1 MLEMMEGDY
10 PQRRHLLTD
19 DDRANLPDFYE
30 TEKHGLEA
38 QALLKFAL
46 PENNAIWYVVEF
58 DGEDLLHGLIVDDEI
73 ELCYFSLQELENQKS
88 IFGDIVERDDDYI
101 PQSLIELIEFHKSE
115 GKKVGYLE
123 GYKQKGI
130 FENLKSYSERIAKWD
145 NNIVG
150 IVGIGDL
157 SDETFESVDTIELV
171 CVYASE
177 PKNESDAFFLIAN
190 LMTRE
195 RHEGLAEALQIPN
208 NIDFGFEMK
217 GKYYLPSG
225 KIIEKP
231 DSRVTIWRKHNAGE
245 FDK

>member
-1 MLEMMEGDY
+1 MEGDY

-30 TEKHGLEA
+30 TEKQGLEA

-73 ELCYFSLQELENQKS
+73 ELCYFSLQELEHQKN
-88 IFGDIVERDDDYI
+88 IFGDFVERDDEYI
-101 PQSLIELIEFHKSE
+101 PKNLSEIIEFHKSE
-115 GKKVGYLE
+115 GKKVGYVE

-130 FENLKSYSERIAKWD
+130 LENLKTYAERISKWD
-145 NNIVG
+145 KG
-150 IVGIGDL
+150 IIEVVGIGDL

-171 CVYASE
+171 CVYATE
-177 PKNESDAFFLIAN
+177 PKNENDAFFLMAN

-217 GKYYLPSG
+217 GKFFLPNG
-225 KIIEKP
+225 KIINKP
-231 DSRVTIWRKHNAGE
+231 DSRITIWQKPNERDITK
-245 FDK
+245 

>member
-1 MLEMMEGDY
+1 MLEMKEGDY

-19 DDRANLPDFYE
+19 EDRANLPDFYE
-30 TEKHGLEA
+30 TEEQGLKA

-58 DGEDLLHGLIVDDEI
+58 DGEDLLHGIIVDDEI

-88 IFGDIVERDDDYI
+88 IFGDFVERDDEYI
-101 PQSLIELIEFHKSE
+101 PKSLSEIIEFHKRE
-115 GKKVGYLE
+115 GKKVGYVE

-130 FENLKSYSERIAKWD
+130 FENLKIYAERISKWD
-145 NNIVG
+145 NRIIEV
-150 IVGIGDL
+150 VGIG
-157 SDETFESVDTIELV
+157 SVTKETIEPIDPIELI

-177 PKNESDAFFLIAN
+177 PKNENDAFFLIAN

-231 DSRVTIWRKHNAGE
+231 ENRITIWQKPNERE